1 MAKFTIKYLA
11 LSKPNFMKLICLTFL
26 LSLSVMVNA
35 QNNFKATQIKFERVE
50 KAYNE
55 KWEDLK
61 KFVKAGGYGDDFSMV
76 INAYKTEGKLE
87 IWLKGKTDKKFS
99 LFRTYDFCAHSG
111 TIGPKVIEGDGQ
123 TPEGF
128 YYINVFNPM
137 SSFHLS
143 LGVNYPNNV
152 DLARTGK
159 DRKPGGDIYIHGNC
173 VTVGCIPLT
182 DEKIKEV
189 YILGVEARNSGQEKI
204 PVNIYPFKMT
214 DGNMKKY
221 LAQFPAQGSFWKIL
235 QVGYLAFEKNKVSP
249 KIDEVKGKYVV
260 K

>member
-1 MAKFTIKYLA
+1 
-11 LSKPNFMKLICLTFL
+11 MKLIFLTLLLFL
-26 LSLSVMVNA
+26 SFMVNA

-50 KAYNE
+50 KAYSE
-55 KWEDLK
+55 KWETLR
-61 KFVKAGGYGDDFSMV
+61 KFILAEGFGDQFSMV
-76 INAYKTEGKLE
+76 INAYKSEGKLE
-87 IWLKGKTDKKFS
+87 VWLKANTDKNYK

-111 TIGPKVIEGDGQ
+111 TLGPKVVEGDGQ

-137 SSFHLS
+137 SKFHLS
-143 LGVNYPNNV
+143 MGINYPNTI
-152 DLARTGK
+152 DDARTGK
-159 DRKPGGDIYIHGNC
+159 GRKPGSDIYIHGDC

-189 YILGVEARNSGQEKI
+189 YILGVEASNAGQEKI

-214 DGNMKKY
+214 NGNLKKY
-221 LAQFPAQGSFWKIL
+221 SKQFPDQASFWKSL
-235 QVGYLAFEKNKVSP
+235 QPGYLDFEKNKNQADVS
-249 KIDEVKGKYVV
+249 EVKGKYVV

>member
-1 MAKFTIKYLA
+1 
-11 LSKPNFMKLICLTFL
+11 MKLIALTFL
-26 LSLSVMVNA
+26 LSMSLMVNA

-55 KWEDLK
+55 KWETLW
-61 KFVKAGGYGDDFSMV
+61 KFIQADGIGNQFSMV
-76 INAYKTEGKLE
+76 INAYKSEGKLE
-87 IWLKGKTDKKFS
+87 VWLKSNSDKSYK

-111 TIGPKVIEGDGQ
+111 QLGPKVMEGDGQ

-128 YYINVFNPM
+128 YYINVFNPV
-137 SSFHLS
+137 SNFYLS
-143 LGVNYPNNV
+143 LGVNYPNTV
-152 DLARTGK
+152 DCVRTGE
-159 DRKPGGDIYIHGNC
+159 DRKPGSDIYIHGDC

-189 YILGVEARNSGQEKI
+189 YILGVEARNAGQERI

-221 LAQFPAQGSFWKIL
+221 VGQFPAQASFWKSL
-235 QVGYLAFEKNKVSP
+235 QQGYLAFEKNKNQAIVS
-249 KIDEVKGKYVV
+249 EAKGKYVME
-260 K
+260 

>member
-1 MAKFTIKYLA
+1 M
-11 LSKPNFMKLICLTFL
+11 
-26 LSLSVMVNA
+26 SVMADA

-55 KWEDLK
+55 KWTALQ
-61 KFVKAGGYGDDFSMV
+61 KAIKAAGYGNDFSML
-76 INAYKTEGKLE
+76 INAYKAEGKLE
-87 IWLKGKTDKKFS
+87 VCLKSKSDKNYS
-99 LFRTYDFCAHSG
+99 IFRTYDFCARSG
-111 TIGPKVIEGDGQ
+111 TLGPKVVEGDGQ

-143 LGVNYPNNV
+143 LGVNYPNAI

-159 DRKPGGDIYIHGNC
+159 NRKTGGDIYIHGNC

-182 DEKIKEV
+182 DDKIKEV
-189 YILGVEARNSGQEKI
+189 YVLAVEARNSGQEKI

-214 DGNMKKY
+214 DENMKKY
-221 LAQFPAQGSFWKIL
+221 SAQFPAQLSFWKTL
-235 QVGYLAFEKNKVSP
+235 QLGYLAFDKNKAAVNV
-249 KIDEVKGKYVV
+249 KEIKGKYVLN
-260 K
+260 

>member
-1 MAKFTIKYLA
+1 
-11 LSKPNFMKLICLTFL
+11 MKLICLTFL
-26 LSLSVMVNA
+26 LSLSIMANA

-50 KAYNE
+50 KAYAE
-55 KWEDLK
+55 KWETLQ
-61 KFVKAGGYGDDFSMV
+61 KFIKAAGYDNDFSMV

-87 IWLKGKTDKKFS
+87 VWLKSKSDKKYS

-111 TIGPKVIEGDGQ
+111 TLGPKVMEGDGQ

-128 YYINVFNPM
+128 YFINVFNPM
-137 SSFHLS
+137 SSFLLS
-143 LGVNYPNNV
+143 LGVNYPNSV
-152 DLARTGK
+152 DSARTGK
-159 DRKPGGDIYIHGNC
+159 DRKTGGDIYIHGKC

-189 YILGVEARNSGQEKI
+189 YVLGVEARNAGQDKI
-204 PVNIYPFKMT
+204 PVYIYPFKMT

-221 LAQFPAQGSFWKIL
+221 AAQFPAQINFWKTL
-235 QVGYLAFEKNKVSP
+235 QPGYLAFEKNKTALNI
-249 KIDEVKGKYVV
+249 KEVKGKYVL